1 MLSVR
6 LAPVVFEVNVTLPTV
21 VLTPLPGPASST
33 VSSWFVPGRVTLSE
47 VTAAGEV
54 NGTDVPLIRVW
65 ELPWLTTT
73 WPPAE
78 VAFSVI
84 TKESLLPVPPVIV
97 SARVTGLYTTDTLLS
112 TTRSSRPS
120 MVSVRRN
127 DLLRRERRSRSMR
140 RPLKVRV
147 EGRRRE
153 SQVIAVAPELDGQTE
168 TRNMEP
174 HPGMAIREKVA
185 ERAGVE

>member
-6 LAPVVFEVNVTLPTV
+6 LGPVVPVVNVTLPTV
-21 VLTPLPGPASST
+21 GLTPLPGPASST
-33 VSSWFVPGRVTLSE
+33 VSRLFCEPGRLTVIE
-47 VTAAGEV
+47 VTAPV
-54 NGTDVPLIRVW
+54 VVIGTDEPLITVCA
-65 ELPWLTTT
+65 LPGLTTT

-84 TKESLLPVPPVIV
+84 LNESLLAVPPVIV

-127 DLLRRERRSRSMR
+127 DLLRRERRSRSKR
-140 RPLKVRV
+140 RPLTVRV

-153 SQVIAVAPELDGQTE
+153 SQVIAGAPEL
-168 TRNMEP
+168 
-174 HPGMAIREKVA
+174 
-185 ERAGVE
+185 